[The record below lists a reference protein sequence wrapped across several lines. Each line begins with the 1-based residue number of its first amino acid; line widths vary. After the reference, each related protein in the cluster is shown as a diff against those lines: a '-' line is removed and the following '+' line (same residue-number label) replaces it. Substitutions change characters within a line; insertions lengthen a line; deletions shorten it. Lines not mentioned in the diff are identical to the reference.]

1 MRNGVFFLLLLL
13 LLAFVLGIVIAGQGP
28 SLQYRIAVEQLKL
41 STAARLASLKV
52 VFWYVLAGIALLGM
66 AFGLGVTIWSVWRRS
81 QLIHPNASGLFPVVR
96 GRASRQIYYHDPN
109 RQLAGTVAYGAG
121 PDGVQM
127 QQLIPAGA
135 EAEPFG
141 SAQDRQLQVTTQA
154 QVVQVVAAAS
164 QGGRMSAAT
173 RRLVERMTQQRPVP
187 RLPEVQV
194 VEGEIADPEARYLVE
209 AIRQDWREE

>member
-1 MRNGVFFLLLLL
+1 
-13 LLAFVLGIVIAGQGP
+13 
-28 SLQYRIAVEQLKL
+28 
-41 STAARLASLKV
+41 
-52 VFWYVLAGIALLGM
+52 
-66 AFGLGVTIWSVWRRS
+66 
-81 QLIHPNASGLFPVVR
+81 VR

-127 QQLIPAGA
+127 QQLLPAGT